1 MHRHRIRIVYVIQI
15 AQCMVCHLGLSGS
28 GVDHTVMA
36 AVIDFLRSFVP
47 NISKLVN
54 STLG

>member
-36 AVIDFLRSFVP
+36 AVIDFCVVLCQ
-47 NISKLVN
+47 ILV
-54 STLG
+54 S